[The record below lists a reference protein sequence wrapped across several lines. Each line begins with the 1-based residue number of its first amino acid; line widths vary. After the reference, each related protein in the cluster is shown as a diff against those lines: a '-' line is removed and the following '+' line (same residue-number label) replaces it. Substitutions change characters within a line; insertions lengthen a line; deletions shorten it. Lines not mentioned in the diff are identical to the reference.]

1 MEARPDFILLTTD
14 NPSKAASVHLTR
26 TLAYEFADKY
36 IMVNALCPGVFPSRM
51 TAWSLGPNREI
62 LEAGQPTGRL
72 GMPEDLGGLVL
83 LLAGRSGSHITG
95 AAIPVDGGQMLQF
108 LPKL

>member
-1 MEARPDFILLTTD
+1 MEAHPDFILLTAD

-51 TAWSLGPNREI
+51 TAWSLGQNREI
-62 LEAGQPTGRL
+62 LEAGQPTGR
-72 GMPEDLGGLVL
+72 LVL